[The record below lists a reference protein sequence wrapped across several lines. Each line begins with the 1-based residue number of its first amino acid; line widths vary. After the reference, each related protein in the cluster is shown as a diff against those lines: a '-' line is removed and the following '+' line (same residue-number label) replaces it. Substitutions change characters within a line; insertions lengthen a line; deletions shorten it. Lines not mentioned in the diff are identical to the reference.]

1 MSELRCY
8 TIVKN
13 GQDARSTKN
22 DFSCGTG
29 ILPVPKQVIEN
40 GAISQLELRCCTIV
54 KNGQHARSTKSEFS
68 CGTGILPVPKQVIEN
83 GAISQSEVRSQKS
96 EGKKSEGRSPMEVGR
111 RKGRRRKE
119 TTIPNTQCPV
129 LPMPN
134 AQFSQCP
141 GTPNLPEKGY
151 TTDSTVQLFL
161 AKINQKKAA
170 LLSW

>member
-1 MSELRCY
+1 MSELRCC

-29 ILPVPKQVIEN
+29 ILPVPKEVIEN

-54 KNGQHARSTKSEFS
+54 KNGQDARSTKSEFS
-68 CGTGILPVPKQVIEN
+68 CGTGKMPVHKQVIEN
-83 GAISQSEVRSQKS
+83 GAISQLEVRSQKS
-96 EGKKSEGRSPMEVGR
+96 EGKKSEGRSPMEVGIRKEKR
-111 RKGRRRKE
+111 RKK
-119 TTIPNTQCPV
+119 TTIRNIQCPV

-134 AQFSQCP
+134 ALFCQCP

>member
-1 MSELRCY
+1 ML
-8 TIVKN
+8 
-13 GQDARSTKN
+13 
-22 DFSCGTG
+22 
-29 ILPVPKQVIEN
+29 VPQQVIEN
-40 GAISQLELRCCTIV
+40 GAIS
-54 KNGQHARSTKSEFS
+54 
-68 CGTGILPVPKQVIEN
+68 P
-83 GAISQSEVRSQKS
+83 SEVRSQKS

-111 RKGRRRKE
+111 RKERRRKEKRRKE
-119 TTIPNTQCPV
+119 TTILKTQCPV

-134 AQFSQCP
+134 ALFCQCP

>member
-1 MSELRCY
+1 MSEMRCC

-22 DFSCGTG
+22 DFSCGTV
-29 ILPVPKQVIEN
+29 ILPVPKQVFEK
-40 GAISQLELRCCTIV
+40 GAISHL
-54 KNGQHARSTKSEFS
+54 
-68 CGTGILPVPKQVIEN
+68 
-83 GAISQSEVRSQKS
+83 EVRSQKS
-96 EGKKSEGRSPMEVGR
+96 EGKKSEGRSPMEVGIRKER
-111 RKGRRRKE
+111 RKKE
-119 TTIPNTQCPV
+119 KTITNTQCPV

-134 AQFSQCP
+134 ALFCQCP

-151 TTDSTVQLFL
+151 TTDSTLQLFL

>member
-1 MSELRCY
+1 MS
-8 TIVKN
+8 
-13 GQDARSTKN
+13 
-22 DFSCGTG
+22 
-29 ILPVPKQVIEN
+29 
-40 GAISQLELRCCTIV
+40 ELRCCTIV
-54 KNGQHARSTKSEFS
+54 KNRQDARSTKNEFS
-68 CGTGILPVPKQVIEN
+68 RFTGKMPVPKQVIEN

-96 EGKKSEGRSPMEVGR
+96 DGSRPMEVGR
-111 RKGRRRKE
+111 RKEKRRKE

-134 AQFSQCP
+134 ALFCQCP

-151 TTDSTVQLFL
+151 ITDSTVQLFL

>member
-1 MSELRCY
+1 MSEHRFC

-13 GQDARSTKN
+13 GQDAREAKN
-22 DFSCGTG
+22 DFSRCTG

-40 GAISQLELRCCTIV
+40 R
-54 KNGQHARSTKSEFS
+54 
-68 CGTGILPVPKQVIEN
+68 
-83 GAISQSEVRSQKS
+83 AISQSEVRSQKS
-96 EGKKSEGRSPMEVGR
+96 EGKKSDGSRPMSVGR
-111 RKGRRRKE
+111 RKERRRKE

-134 AQFSQCP
+134 ALFCQCP

-151 TTDSTVQLFL
+151 TSDSTVKLFI

>member
-1 MSELRCY
+1 MSELRCC

-22 DFSCGTG
+22 
-29 ILPVPKQVIEN
+29 
-40 GAISQLELRCCTIV
+40 
-54 KNGQHARSTKSEFS
+54 EFS
-68 CGTGILPVPKQVIEN
+68 CGTGILAVPKQVIEN
-83 GAISQSEVRSQKS
+83 GAISQSEVRSQRE
-96 EGKKSEGRSPMEVGR
+96 EGKKSEGR
-111 RKGRRRKE
+111 RKEIRRKE

-134 AQFSQCP
+134 SLFCQCPVLPMPNALFCQCP

-151 TTDSTVQLFL
+151 TTDPTVKLFL